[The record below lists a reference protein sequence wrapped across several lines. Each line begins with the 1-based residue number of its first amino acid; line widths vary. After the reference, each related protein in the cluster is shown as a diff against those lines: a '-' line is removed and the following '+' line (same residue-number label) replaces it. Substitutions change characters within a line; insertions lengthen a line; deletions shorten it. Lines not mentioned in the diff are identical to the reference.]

1 MAVVLP
7 NDEIPAI
14 WLMNSDSGKKKQK
27 TVGAGLDITADRTLV
42 ARVAGILHETEHKI
56 WIESAETRFE
66 GATKRNKPNIKTG
79 SLIYGQ
85 LTCVDNDQRAQ
96 GMGVIQTPGTVIQ
109 IPLSAARRLLKP
121 NNKLIS
127 ALGEHLKFELVVG
140 MNGHV
145 MITGAPRTVVAIQKA
160 ILQSINTFE
169 ANYEKLKM
177 PCVLSRGLMPAT
189 RKFDVIAIR
198 LITTGTVQPKPALK
212 QLTVNESGHF
222 KYERDWSR
230 DSKAKSPQKPGDTP
244 ARVVPVDRVD
254 WCLIEVWL
262 DRSQSTP
269 PWDWERVRDKYYKL
283 PTLAF
288 DPKGVSHQRLE
299 IMEQLQDQMVEAA
312 KKRGTR

>member
-1 MAVVLP
+1 
-7 NDEIPAI
+7 
-14 WLMNSDSGKKKQK
+14 
-27 TVGAGLDITADRTLV
+27 
-42 ARVAGILHETEHKI
+42 
-56 WIESAETRFE
+56 
-66 GATKRNKPNIKTG
+66 
-79 SLIYGQ
+79 
-85 LTCVDNDQRAQ
+85 
-96 GMGVIQTPGTVIQ
+96 
-109 IPLSAARRLLKP
+109 
-121 NNKLIS
+121 
-127 ALGEHLKFELVVG
+127 
-140 MNGHV
+140 
-145 MITGAPRTVVAIQKA
+145 
-160 ILQSINTFE
+160 
-169 ANYEKLKM
+169 M

-244 ARVVPVDRVD
+244 ARFLLQLYPLIALTGA
-254 WCLIEVWL
+254 WCVLFAFIVFISFEKIEVWL